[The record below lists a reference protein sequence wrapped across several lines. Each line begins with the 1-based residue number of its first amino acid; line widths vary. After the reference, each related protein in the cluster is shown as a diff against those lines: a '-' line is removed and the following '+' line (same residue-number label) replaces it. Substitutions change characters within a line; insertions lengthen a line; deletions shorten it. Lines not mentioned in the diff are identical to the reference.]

1 LNCHITD
8 YAAACYF
15 FDFLMEGSLDSYTG
29 KYTINNSPEEIDQR
43 SQASSKFGSLMDD
56 QQAPHQRS

>member
-1 LNCHITD
+1 
-8 YAAACYF
+8 
-15 FDFLMEGSLDSYTG
+15 MEGSLDSYTG